1 MCEGEEEEREV
12 LLLQPRFGVS
22 AQTADAVKGVLANVS
37 PLFATNSEMASARE
51 CNEYVNIVCK
61 QGKKGKMRL
70 RDQKCETCE
79 IIYAPKNSKAVE
91 CRVKVSISRSSR
103 QREWTYLLLHTQ
115 LHLRS

>member
-37 PLFATNSEMASARE
+37 PLFTANGEMAHSRG

-79 IIYAPKNSKAVE
+79 IIYAPKNSNAVE
-91 CRVKVSISRSSR
+91 RRIKVSIGRLS
-103 QREWTYLLLHTQ
+103 
-115 LHLRS
+115 